1 MTTSEAVDE
10 LIGLLR
16 TEDPLRDAPAAETL
30 TRLQLA
36 AADERF
42 QAQRRRI
49 AVLDHRAREFGLD
62 RIESMDDLVPLL
74 FTHSVYKSY
83 PDSFVI
89 NGRWDRMNT
98 WLDTV
103 SDCGAAAVDVAGV
116 IDVDAWIERLADAG
130 VHLVASSGTSGK
142 PSFLPISVAEVELTA
157 EIAGTMFA

>member
-62 RIESMDDLVPLL
+62 RIESMDDLGVEASARTRGRLREPPANVLRHAQEKAVSL
-74 FTHSVYKSY
+74 ACHRGRTIQGPIPTQRPRSY
-83 PDSFVI
+83 MRDI
-89 NGRWDRMNT
+89 RWS
-98 WLDTV
+98 L
-103 SDCGAAAVDVAGV
+103 
-116 IDVDAWIERLADAG
+116 RLPA
-130 VHLVASSGTSGK
+130 
-142 PSFLPISVAEVELTA
+142 
-157 EIAGTMFA
+157 